1 MDRRTLLSTTATA
14 ALLAPRFP
22 VRAAPG
28 RRFVEDYSGLDSVPV
43 ARELRPSG
51 TEEVSDAV
59 GRWPG
64 PVSIGGGRYSMG
76 GQVAAP
82 DSLHLDMRGMNRV
95 LALDPERRVVR
106 VQAGISWRDLQEA
119 IDPHDLSVS
128 IMQSFSNFTVGGSV
142 SVNCHGRYV
151 NKGPLV
157 NSVRTVQMV
166 RADGQVLEL
175 TPDAPASTPGPTGGM
190 PAHAYAPAVGED
202 PPAEGFS
209 ASTPGPT
216 GAMPTRRHAPAV
228 GEVPPAEGF
237 SESTPGPTGAMT
249 ARRYAPTVGEVPP
262 AEGSSLFGG
271 VFGGYG
277 GLGVVTEVELDL
289 DRNTRLRRVV
299 EKVDLDAYPDHFG
312 DTIASDPGVVLHNA
326 DLRPPGFDEPR
337 LISWVSTDEPA
348 TVGERLIPRD
358 RDYRRNPGLLWA
370 VSELPGG
377 KRLRGSIEDRVLGRE
392 AIVWRNYEASL
403 DTDSLEPGTRL
414 FSTYLLQEYFI
425 PVANFLPF
433 ARTLREVLR
442 AREVNA
448 LNVSVRHSPADT
460 RSLLKWAPTE
470 VFSFVLYY
478 KQRTSGRAER
488 EAGVWTRE
496 LIDAALANG
505 GRYYLPYRLHATRSQ
520 FERAYPEFEEFV
532 ALKSRVDPERK
543 FRNLLWD
550 KYL

>member
-1 MDRRTLLSTTATA
+1 MNRRTLLTTTATA
-14 ALLAPRFP
+14 ALLAPRSP
-22 VRAAPG
+22 ARAAPG
-28 RRFVEDYSGLDSVPV
+28 RRFVGDYSGLDSVPV
-43 ARELRPSG
+43 ARERRPAS

-59 GRWPG
+59 GGWPG
-64 PVSIGGGRYSMG
+64 AISIGGGRYSMG

-106 VQAGISWRDLQEA
+106 VQAGVSWRDLQDA

-128 IMQSFSNFTVGGSV
+128 IMQSYSNFTVGGSV

-157 NSVRTVQMV
+157 NSVRAVQMV

-175 TPDAPASTPGPTGGM
+175 SP
-190 PAHAYAPAVGED
+190 
-202 PPAEGFS
+202 
-209 ASTPGPT
+209 
-216 GAMPTRRHAPAV
+216 
-228 GEVPPAEGF
+228 
-237 SESTPGPTGAMT
+237 ES
-249 ARRYAPTVGEVPP
+249 R
-262 AEGSSLFGG
+262 LFGG

-299 EKVDLDAYPDHFG
+299 EEVDLDGYPEHFG
-312 DTIASDPGVVLHNA
+312 DRIAGDPGVVLHNA

-337 LISWVSTDEPA
+337 LISWISTDEPA
-348 TVGERLIPRD
+348 MVPERLIPRD
-358 RDYRRNPGLLWA
+358 RDYSRNPGLLWA

-377 KRLRGSIEDRVLGRE
+377 KRLRRGIEDRVLERE
-392 AIVWRNYEASL
+392 AVVWRNYEASL
-403 DTDSLEPGTRL
+403 DTESLEPGTRL

-433 ARTLREVLR
+433 ARTLKDVLQS
-442 AREVNA
+442 REVNA

-460 RSLLKWAPTE
+460 RSLLTWAPTE

-478 KQRTSGRAER
+478 KQRTSARAGR
-488 EAGVWTRE
+488 EAAIWTRE
-496 LIDAALANG
+496 LIDAALSHG

-520 FERAYPEFEEFV
+520 FERAYPEIGEFV
-532 ALKSRVDPERK
+532 ALKSRVDPDAK